1 MLFRSAQQGLIDM
14 AIGHYAKVVELD
26 PEIVEAHYN
35 LGMAYAMQRKLK
47 PAISEW
53 EKVLQLDPHH
63 TRASNNLQK
72 ARRMMNPIGRQND
85 N

>member
-1 MLFRSAQQGLIDM
+1 MDM
-14 AIGHYAKVVELD
+14 AIRHYAKVVELD
-26 PEIVEAHYN
+26 PAMVEAHYN

-72 ARRMMNPIGRQND
+72 ARKMMNPTGRQND

>member
-1 MLFRSAQQGLIDM
+1 MDM
-14 AIGHYAKVVELD
+14 TIRHYKKVVELD
-26 PEIVEAHYN
+26 PEMVEAHYN
-35 LGMAYAMQRKLK
+35 LGMAYATQGKLK

-53 EKVLQLDPHH
+53 EKVLQLNPHH

-72 ARRMMNPIGRQND
+72 ARVMMNPTGRQND

>member
-1 MLFRSAQQGLIDM
+1 MKFKKSKQAT
-14 AIGHYAKVVELD
+14 A
-26 PEIVEAHYN
+26 AHQKS
-35 LGMAYAMQRKLK
+35 GKGKLK

-63 TRASNNLQK
+63 TRAGNNLQK
-72 ARRMMNPIGRQND
+72 AKRMMNATGRQND